1 MPFSELIESEAPPE
15 ISLVY
20 DELRTAI
27 GIPVVNLI
35 WRHLASL
42 PDVLSWAWTTVRPV
56 TGSTILAEGIN
67 QLEAIALKN
76 VAHSAALFPAIPDDA
91 MAVVETY
98 NRGNC
103 INLQL
108 LTALRRAVAGEP
120 TGNGGHL
127 PIAVPLTR
135 LPRIPV
141 MPRMEALDPSVRA
154 IVLDLAALH
163 GAAKNGV
170 VPSLYRHLALW
181 PGLLPDLYRACA
193 QLMTDG
199 SIPRGREALL
209 LGSDAIS
216 SRLLPALRPP
226 NEFPRSQ
233 KPAVLRALKTFTGS
247 LIAEMSMVGLLLRTR
262 QISRTR
268 WESTRARGAAAW

>member
-56 TGSTILAEGIN
+56 AGSTILAEWIN

-108 LTALRRAVAGEP
+108 LTALRRAEP
-120 TGNGGHL
+120 KTCCTSGSQNFYRKPDCRNEHGRIAFANTANGGESK
-127 PIAVPLTR
+127 LTGLR
-135 LPRIPV
+135 V
-141 MPRMEALDPSVRA
+141 GRA
-154 IVLDLAALH
+154 TSRGIVIDLIF
-163 GAAKNGV
+163 
-170 VPSLYRHLALW
+170 R
-181 PGLLPDLYRACA
+181 
-193 QLMTDG
+193 
-199 SIPRGREALL
+199 
-209 LGSDAIS
+209 
-216 SRLLPALRPP
+216 PAGD
-226 NEFPRSQ
+226 
-233 KPAVLRALKTFTGS
+233 V
-247 LIAEMSMVGLLLRTR
+247 
-262 QISRTR
+262 
-268 WESTRARGAAAW
+268 

>member
-1 MPFSELIESEAPPE
+1 MPFSELIESEASPE

-56 TGSTILAEGIN
+56 AGSTILAEGIN

-120 TGNGGHL
+120 TGNGGNT
-127 PIAVPLTR
+127 TR
-135 LPRIPV
+135 DFKCKWAEPTLRRSNITV
-141 MPRMEALDPSVRA
+141 AIICSSDEEKALANGSFRCKAGRM
-154 IVLDLAALH
+154 
-163 GAAKNGV
+163 
-170 VPSLYRHLALW
+170 
-181 PGLLPDLYRACA
+181 
-193 QLMTDG
+193 
-199 SIPRGREALL
+199 
-209 LGSDAIS
+209 
-216 SRLLPALRPP
+216 
-226 NEFPRSQ
+226 
-233 KPAVLRALKTFTGS
+233 
-247 LIAEMSMVGLLLRTR
+247 
-262 QISRTR
+262 
-268 WESTRARGAAAW
+268 ARY